1 MVPIKAALCL
11 GTGGQ
16 VIKAIQH
23 TEDTLGVG
31 GGLREGDGGGEVVA
45 FEVT

>member
-11 GTGGQ
+11 GTGGP

-23 TEDTLGVG
+23 TENIP
-31 GGLREGDGGGEVVA
+31 GGEGGA
-45 FEVT
+45 SREASG